1 MQNVEMLRWQL
12 NSLVTQV
19 RQDIYTLSTVNQPA
33 LAPQI
38 LQRIWDTT
46 STIHFISELLANQAL
61 NCYQPLPV
69 NPQMNSI
76 NNTPTISAQ
85 SPPSTLIPNQSNPQ
99 LIGRNFT
106 IEELANFDGKN
117 GRPAYVA
124 VNGTVYDV
132 TNNRAW
138 AAATHFGLL
147 AGKEYSQEFASCH
160 AGQQSI
166 LASLPVVGRLG

>member
-12 NSLVTQV
+12 NSLITQI
-19 RQDIYTLSTVNQPA
+19 RQDIYTLSTMNQPSM
-33 LAPQI
+33 APQI
-38 LQRIWDTT
+38 LQRLWDTT
-46 STIHFISELLANQAL
+46 STIHFISELLVNQAS

-69 NPQMNSI
+69 NARMMPI
-76 NNTPTISAQ
+76 NNTPMLSTQI
-85 SPPSTLIPNQSNPQ
+85 PPMTPLPNGSNPQ
-99 LIGRNFT
+99 LNGRNFT
-106 IEELANFDGKN
+106 IGELANFDGKN

-132 TNNRAW
+132 TSNRAW

-166 LASLPVVGRLG
+166 LATLPVVGRLG

>member
-1 MQNVEMLRWQL
+1 MQNVEMLRLQL

-19 RQDIYTLSTVNQPA
+19 RQDIYTLSTVNQPSIV
-33 LAPQI
+33 PQI
-38 LQRIWDTT
+38 LQRVWDTT
-46 STIHFISELLANQAL
+46 SAIHFISELLANQVS

-69 NPQMNSI
+69 YSRTIPI
-76 NNTPTISAQ
+76 NNTPNLSMQAPSIT
-85 SPPSTLIPNQSNPQ
+85 PPPNVSTPQ
-99 LIGRNFT
+99 INERNFT
-106 IEELANFDGKN
+106 IGELANFDGKN

-166 LASLPVVGRLG
+166 LALLPAVGRLV